1 MRAMWILAGAFALS
15 ALSGCGNDAVKGVGV
30 ATGRDGA
37 APESS
42 ADMAKASRNAP
53 GVMTA
58 QASTGA
64 PVRQFPV
71 GFGSDSIIP
80 AMVIRTGQASIEVD
94 SLEPAIALVRQLA
107 QRLGGYVANSSLQ
120 AGNDQVRSATLE
132 VKIPASR
139 FDQALAGLQP
149 IGKVEYVN
157 STAEDVGEEYVDIG
171 ARVANA
177 RRLEQRLIELLATRT
192 GKLADVLSVEQ
203 QLARVREEI
212 ERMEGRM
219 RYLRTRSAVST
230 LAVTVHEEMPVL
242 AGDGSWGVLAES
254 LKQAWRN
261 FIGFLAASIQAMGVL
276 VPLGVIIGVLVAVA
290 RRYLPRRPPPP
301 ATT

>member
-1 MRAMWILAGAFALS
+1 MRAMWVFAGACALS
-15 ALSGCGNDAVKGVGV
+15 ALSGCQNDTRKGVGV
-30 ATGRDGA
+30 ASGRDGA
-37 APESS
+37 TPERSG
-42 ADMAKASRNAP
+42 DMAKVTGNVA
-53 GVMTA
+53 GVMA
-58 QASTGA
+58 SQATSGA
-64 PVRQFPV
+64 AVRQFPV
-71 GFGSDSIIP
+71 GFASDSIVP

-120 AGNDQVRSATLE
+120 AGHDQVRSATLE
-132 VKIPASR
+132 VKVPASR
-139 FDQALAGLQP
+139 FDQALTGLQP
-149 IGKVEYVN
+149 VGKVEYVN
-157 STAEDVGEEYVDIG
+157 STAEDVGEEFVDIQ
-171 ARVANA
+171 ARVSNA

-219 RYLRTRSAVST
+219 RYLRSRSAVST
-230 LAVTVHEEMPVL
+230 LAVTVHEETPVL

-254 LKQAWRN
+254 LEQAWRN
-261 FIGFLAASIQAMGVL
+261 FIGFLAASIQALGVL
-276 VPLGVIIGVLVAVA
+276 IPVGVIVGVLVAIA